1 MAKISKKNEEPKEIP
16 VEKKPG
22 LLPPETLEKKEIP
35 LEKKPTVPTQEAA
48 PVLEKTI
55 EEQLRREI
63 AMMELSPELQK
74 EAIKKAKI
82 IEFLGEKEKLE
93 RLVALARERG
103 PVFATRVAREIN
115 DPHILDNFHDVLIIL
130 IKEGSVKISL
140 PS

>member
-35 LEKKPTVPTQEAA
+35 LEKKEVAA
-48 PVLEKTI
+48 VQEKTI

-63 AMMELSPELQK
+63 AMMELSPELQE
-74 EAIKKAKI
+74 EAIKKPKK

-93 RLVALARERG
+93 RLVALAEEKG
-103 PVFATRVAREIN
+103 SVFAVRVAKEIN
-115 DPHILDNFHDVLIIL
+115 DPHILDNFHDVLIKL
-130 IKEGSVKISL
+130 IKEGLVKISEVK
-140 PS
+140 